1 MIASQAVPTSCTN
14 DFITPRSPLVVLA
27 RLGNN
32 VELELESLR
41 KSPKH
46 QITTRWNIQTGLA
59 IRICNGCKDHD
70 TPQADI
76 PPCRKLPPQS
86 CPSPSWAQQKPPPN
100 PIRDRVVSIREQCD
114 VKHNCSPAARPAVLV
129 GTLPTQVKAFDLPV
143 GTPL

>member
-1 MIASQAVPTSCTN
+1 MSISQSPSSERVEPGVTC
-14 DFITPRSPLVVLA
+14 TPRESEEVLQPGQVSEVHLSQCDSFST
-27 RLGNN
+27 RPYLPYKRLHNITFTSGSTCKSLGNN

-76 PPCRKLPPQS
+76 PPCQKLPPQS
-86 CPSPSWAQQKPPPN
+86 CPSPSWAQQKPPP
-100 PIRDRVVSIREQCD
+100 IQSGIE
-114 VKHNCSPAARPAVLV
+114 
-129 GTLPTQVKAFDLPV
+129 
-143 GTPL
+143 